1 MIVNAHLHWYPGME
15 GYDPKTLVESGV
27 IEKAWMLSA
36 NAIICK
42 PVKQATD
49 EEVLSLAKG
58 YNGFFIPFA
67 YLDLERDPSI
77 IDELYDQGFAGLKAI
92 WPSEPYDAPSYFP
105 FYEKIESYRMP
116 IVFHVGA
123 PCPYWPP
130 NRLPPGFDI
139 RRTAGKNMKMMTL
152 DLIAKIFPELVM
164 IGAHMG
170 GHRHEYA
177 EGIQIAQV
185 HPNIYLDTSIP
196 LPWFHEGCKRAVY
209 DIPEKLLFGTDYSY
223 DISVE
228 AALQWK
234 YYFRAFYEDK
244 TVGEKILGL
253 NAEKI
258 IADSGWDPSRMLKK

>member
-1 MIVNAHLHWYPGME
+1 MTFSVEPSMIGRRERFW
-15 GYDPKTLVESGV
+15 
-27 IEKAWMLSA
+27 LS
-36 NAIICK
+36 ILPIGWEL
-42 PVKQATD
+42 KQ
-49 EEVLSLAKG
+49 E
-58 YNGFFIPFA
+58 N
-67 YLDLERDPSI
+67 
-77 IDELYDQGFAGLKAI
+77 
-92 WPSEPYDAPSYFP
+92 
-105 FYEKIESYRMP
+105 
-116 IVFHVGA
+116 
-123 PCPYWPP
+123 
-130 NRLPPGFDI
+130 
-139 RRTAGKNMKMMTL
+139 KM
-152 DLIAKIFPELVM
+152 IAKIFPELVM

-209 DIPEKLLFGTDYSY
+209 DIPEKLLFGTDCSY

-244 TVGEKILGL
+244 TVGEKVLGL

-258 IADSGWDPSRMLKK
+258 IADSGWNPKRMPKK